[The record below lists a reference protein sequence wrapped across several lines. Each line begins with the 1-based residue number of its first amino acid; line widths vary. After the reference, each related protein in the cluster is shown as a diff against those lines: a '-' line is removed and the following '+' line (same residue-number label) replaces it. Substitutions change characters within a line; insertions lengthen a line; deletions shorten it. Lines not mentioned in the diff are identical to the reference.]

1 MSESL
6 VSIRQTGECE
16 SSSHDLFKF
25 PLKPIQ
31 RWRFMFPPPTS
42 THHPHWRRWPWGE
55 MMWVRL
61 GKAKVAAR
69 HPPKQ
74 AWEHSH
80 EKYAKKV
87 FFGNQTFE
95 KKEKHSTHTR
105 RWGTITKPSFP
116 FQFAKNHAFPI
127 EGRLGDEGFLSKCCN
142 IKSGLFFFFFPSSV
156 TQLSTDPWHM
166 LDLHTHTDTTVI
178 LTLTCSETSHPLL
191 RMIMLRNHPVLHRRA
206 SVRDTSS
213 QSDQNTWGEL
223 AVPLLTYVS
232 PAWTKEPSHTLEWTS
247 CGVFTGGLSFH
258 TEIGKIIHN
267 FTCQQAWF
275 HFKIND
281 FSVAVWKQTLA
292 LTKQVLIITENSDY
306 TNSIGSAPLP
316 PSGSICIYL

>member
-31 RWRFMFPPPTS
+31 RWRRFMSPPPTS
-42 THHPHWRRWPWGE
+42 TPPPHWRRWPWGE

-95 KKEKHSTHTR
+95 KKEKHSTHTHTPMRYDHKALISISVRKESCISNR
-105 RWGTITKPSFP
+105 RETWWW
-116 FQFAKNHAFPI
+116 
-127 EGRLGDEGFLSKCCN
+127 RLSEQMLQHQELPVFC
-142 IKSGLFFFFFPSSV
+142 FFSSSV
-156 TQLSTDPWHM
+156 SQLSTDPWHM
-166 LDLHTHTDTTVI
+166 LDLHTHRHHRHPHPYLFWD
-178 LTLTCSETSHPLL
+178 LTPPPQDDNATQPS
-191 RMIMLRNHPVLHRRA
+191 RA
-206 SVRDTSS
+206 AQAR
-213 QSDQNTWGEL
+213 ER
-223 AVPLLTYVS
+223 
-232 PAWTKEPSHTLEWTS
+232 
-247 CGVFTGGLSFH
+247 TGH
-258 TEIGKIIHN
+258 
-267 FTCQQAWF
+267 
-275 HFKIND
+275 
-281 FSVAVWKQTLA
+281 
-292 LTKQVLIITENSDY
+292 
-306 TNSIGSAPLP
+306 
-316 PSGSICIYL
+316 

>member
-31 RWRFMFPPPTS
+31 RWRRFMSPLPTS
-42 THHPHWRRWPWGE
+42 TPNAHWQRWPWGE

-87 FFGNQTFE
+87 FFGYQTFE

-105 RWGTITKPSFP
+105 RWGTITKPPFP

-127 EGRLGDEGFLSKCCN
+127 GGRLGDEGFLSKCCN
-142 IKSGLFFFFFPSSV
+142 IKSGLFFWFFFL
-156 TQLSTDPWHM
+156 LSDPTIHWTLTHAGPT
-166 LDLHTHTDTTVI
+166 HTHRHHRHPHPYLFWD
-178 LTLTCSETSHPLL
+178 LTPPPQDDNATQPS
-191 RMIMLRNHPVLHRRA
+191 RA
-206 SVRDTSS
+206 AQAR
-213 QSDQNTWGEL
+213 ER
-223 AVPLLTYVS
+223 
-232 PAWTKEPSHTLEWTS
+232 
-247 CGVFTGGLSFH
+247 TGH
-258 TEIGKIIHN
+258 
-267 FTCQQAWF
+267 
-275 HFKIND
+275 
-281 FSVAVWKQTLA
+281 
-292 LTKQVLIITENSDY
+292 
-306 TNSIGSAPLP
+306 
-316 PSGSICIYL
+316 